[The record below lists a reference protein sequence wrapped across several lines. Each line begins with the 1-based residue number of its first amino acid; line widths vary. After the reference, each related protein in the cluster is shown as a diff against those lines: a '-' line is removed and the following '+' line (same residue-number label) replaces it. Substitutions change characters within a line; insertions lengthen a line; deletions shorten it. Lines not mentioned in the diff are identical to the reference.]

1 MQLCQHGLEFVHCC
15 LSMGSVNV
23 SAVRDR
29 RPGDWNVCV
38 FVFVGHTVQK
48 LCLLILLVSLAGVM
62 GQCAS
67 LTRLF
72 LSCNSIGPEGA
83 ESLAGVL
90 AQCPALDYLA
100 LQDNNIGA
108 VGEGRLRA
116 SWRGQASGL
125 PL

>member
-1 MQLCQHGLEFVHCC
+1 M
-15 LSMGSVNV
+15 
-23 SAVRDR
+23 
-29 RPGDWNVCV
+29 

-48 LCLLILLVSLAGVM
+48 LCLLVLLVTLAGVM

-100 LQDNNIGA
+100 LQDNNIAA
-108 VGEGRLRA
+108 VGKGRLRA
-116 SWRGQASGL
+116 SWRSQACGL